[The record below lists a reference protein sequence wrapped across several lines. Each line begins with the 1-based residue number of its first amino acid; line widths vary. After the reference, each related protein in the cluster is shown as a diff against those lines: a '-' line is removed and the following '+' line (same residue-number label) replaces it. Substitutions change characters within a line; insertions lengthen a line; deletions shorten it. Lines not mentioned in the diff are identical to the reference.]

1 MKKTYFRLLG
11 LTLLSSAA
19 TTAIAQEKQDMFNP
33 ERYEVTSQTIAPDAR
48 AGSMGDTGAATDPDV
63 NSQYWKKAK

>member
-11 LTLLSSAA
+11 LTLLCSAA
-19 TTAIAQEKQDMFNP
+19 TTAMAEEKQDMFNP

-48 AGSMGDTGAATDPDV
+48 AGSMGDTGAATAPDV
-63 NSQYWKKAK
+63 NSQYWNPAK